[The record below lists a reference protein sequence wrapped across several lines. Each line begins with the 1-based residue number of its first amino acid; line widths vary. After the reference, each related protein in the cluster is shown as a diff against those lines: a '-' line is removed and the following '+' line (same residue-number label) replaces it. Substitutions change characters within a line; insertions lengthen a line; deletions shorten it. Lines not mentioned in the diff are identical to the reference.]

1 MIKSWKGLLLPA
13 AVVVVLSLPA
23 PALADRSLES
33 EYEKLLSVG
42 LKLQP
47 ELRDE
52 VVLAYTRFVNYKAL
66 AALDGDEFSKN
77 RLEEMEKVP
86 LGEMLDQAGAYR
98 GFMLAAGLGVYDF
111 SNRRFPI
118 LYYVSR
124 DSIRLYR
131 PCLEAGIRRSCRIE
145 TPIGILPEDIYV
157 NVDFMSLPLWVA
169 ADPVDAELLVRKL
182 TAAGDARRTINM
194 DVSFVAT
201 SLLKSPSKWSITFKP
216 SVKAFSMRYG
226 TLTAGPG
233 QGLQWHP

>member
-1 MIKSWKGLLLPA
+1 MIQSWKGLLIPA
-13 AVVVVLSLPA
+13 AVVFAASLPA
-23 PALADRSLES
+23 PTLADRSLDS
-33 EYEKLLSVG
+33 NYEKLLGVG
-42 LKLQP
+42 LQLQP
-47 ELRDE
+47 ELRHE

-66 AALDGDEFSKN
+66 AALGSDEFAKN

-86 LGEMLDQAGAYR
+86 LEEILDQAGAYR
-98 GFMLAAGLGVYDF
+98 GFLFAAGLGDYDF

-131 PCLEAGIRRSCRIE
+131 PCLESGMRRSCRIE

-169 ADPVDAELLVRKL
+169 ADPVDAELLIEKL
-182 TAAGDARRTINM
+182 TAAGEVRRTINM

-201 SLLKSPSKWSITFKP
+201 SLLKSPSKWLITFTP

-226 TLTAGPG
+226 TLTPGPG
-233 QGLQWHP
+233 KGLQWHP